1 MNDTIET
8 IGSSILHHGKYND
21 RIYLLKLSRDDFP
34 GILHELDELASIE
47 KYSKIIA
54 KVPSFS
60 KDGFLKYGYSVEAFI
75 PRFYNGIK
83 DVYFMGKYF
92 TGSRRQNCNPE
103 KIIEILNTAADK
115 SVEVRVAKLPVGF
128 YYKRCDGSDIHQIA
142 EVYRSVF
149 ETYPFPIH
157 DPEYIRKTM
166 SGNFIYFSI
175 RNNNK
180 IVALASTEMDM
191 DSQNV
196 EMTDFATL
204 PEYQGNG
211 FGVYLLQKMEDEM
224 HRRNIM
230 TAYTI
235 ARALSCGINKI
246 FAKMG
251 YTYSGTLF
259 NNTNISGNFESMN
272 VWYKSL

>member
-1 MNDTIET
+1 MNDIIET

-21 RIYLLKLSRDDFP
+21 RIYLLKLSRNDFP

-54 KVPSFS
+54 KVPSFV

-75 PRFYNGIK
+75 PRFYNGIE

-92 TGSRRQNCNPE
+92 TGSRRQNCDHE
-103 KIIEILNTAADK
+103 KLRKILNAALNGATAN
-115 SVEVRVAKLPVGF
+115 SVEGPAAELPAGF
-128 YYKRCDGSDIHQIA
+128 YYKICDGSDSHQIA
-142 EVYRSVF
+142 KVYRSVF

-166 SGNFIYFSI
+166 DENFIYFSI
-175 RNNNK
+175 RENNK
-180 IVALASTEMDM
+180 IVALASTEMDV

-211 FGVYLLQKMEDEM
+211 FGSYLLQKMEDEM
-224 HRRNIM
+224 HKRNIM

-235 ARALSCGINKI
+235 ARALSCGINMI

-251 YTYSGTLF
+251 Y
-259 NNTNISGNFESMN
+259 
-272 VWYKSL
+272 